1 MALSAKRQ
9 AFVEHYLKC
18 WNASEAARLAGY
30 SERTAGVQ
38 AHDLLKNPE
47 IREAI
52 VARLKELKM
61 GADEV
66 LIRLTEQAQGAA
78 QYLIDVKGNLPFM
91 DWERLQ
97 SEGKLHLI
105 KKLSYTS
112 DGRPQVEFYDAQ
124 TALIQLGRAHGLFT
138 DRSEVSGP
146 GGGAIAAEVKLDLSG
161 LTTEQLRALAAWD
174 ADRKGED

>member
-30 SERTAGVQ
+30 SELSAAVQ
-38 AHDLLKNPE
+38 GARLLSNDKV
-47 IREAI
+47 REAI
-52 VARLKELKM
+52 AARLDELKM
-61 GADEV
+61 SADEV

-78 QYLIDVKGNLPFM
+78 QYLIDVKAGLPFM

-124 TALIQLGRAHGLFT
+124 TALVQLGRAHGLFT
-138 DRSEVSGP
+138 DRSEVTGA
-146 GGGAIAAEVKLDLSG
+146 GGGAVTIRIEGVID
-161 LTTEQLRALAAWD
+161 D
-174 ADRKGED
+174 AGDG